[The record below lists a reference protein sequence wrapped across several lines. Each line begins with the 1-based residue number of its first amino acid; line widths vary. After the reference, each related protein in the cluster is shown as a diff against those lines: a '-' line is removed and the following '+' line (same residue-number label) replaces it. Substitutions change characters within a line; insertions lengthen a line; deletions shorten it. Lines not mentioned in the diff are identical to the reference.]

1 MKPCGSCSWV
11 SSIYEKIIV
20 KNQYSNTFIYQNWS
34 EAGVTRYPSN
44 EFIKIFKNKIWRFL
58 SWWRPNPLAYI
69 LCLESPSFLFKQNGT
84 FIKIFKN
91 KIWRFLSWWRPN
103 PLAYILCLESPS
115 FLFKQNGTFF
125 SDALK
130 ISFYHGNWIFI
141 SHFLCPKSPFQY
153 QNKSVLIYLPLCV
166 PSGKLGAGSHKVCIQ
181 PIESVLFYFFEI
193 SEFRMFKQCIFLI
206 LLFNFRCPTWKTR
219 RWSPPL
225 NLPAHPINKS
235 AL

>member
-1 MKPCGSCSWV
+1 MSLWRFSRTRFEDFFLDGDRILWR
-11 SSIYEKIIV
+11 
-20 KNQYSNTFIYQNWS
+20 TFCVLNPH
-34 EAGVTRYPSN
+34 PSYLSRMGH
-44 EFIKIFKNKIWRFL
+44 FFLMLWRFL
-58 SWWRPNPLAYI
+58 SIMATESSYHIFCVPNPH
-69 LCLESPSFLFKQNGT
+69 
-84 FIKIFKN
+84 
-91 KIWRFLSWWRPN
+91 
-103 PLAYILCLESPS
+103 
-115 FLFKQNGTFF
+115 F
-125 SDALK
+125 S
-130 ISFYHGNWIFI
+130 N
-141 SHFLCPKSPFQY
+141 

-166 PSGKLGAGSHKVCIQ
+166 SSGKLGAGSHKVCIQ

>member
-84 FIKIFKN
+84 FFF
-91 KIWRFLSWWRPN
+91 WCFEDFFLSWQLNLHVTFSVSQIPISVTKTN
-103 PLAYILCLESPS
+103 L
-115 FLFKQNGTFF
+115 FLFIC
-125 SDALK
+125 L
-130 ISFYHGNWIFI
+130 YV
-141 SHFLCPKSPFQY
+141 FLQE
-153 QNKSVLIYLPLCV
+153 N
-166 PSGKLGAGSHKVCIQ
+166 
-181 PIESVLFYFFEI
+181 
-193 SEFRMFKQCIFLI
+193 
-206 LLFNFRCPTWKTR
+206 
-219 RWSPPL
+219 
-225 NLPAHPINKS
+225 
-235 AL
+235 